1 MIKEA
6 EENAEADKK
15 RKEEAELINE
25 ANQMIF
31 STNKALEDLKDNISE
46 QEKSE
51 AQTKV
56 SELEQALASNDLELI
71 RTKKDELE
79 KVVQALA
86 TKVYQQ
92 AQQAQQQAQQQG
104 QSNSS
109 RPDDVVDADYTEN

>member
-1 MIKEA
+1 MKCTQE
-6 EENAEADKK
+6 
-15 RKEEAELINE
+15 
-25 ANQMIF
+25 IF
-31 STNKALEDLKDNISE
+31 

-51 AQTKV
+51 AQAKV

-104 QSNSS
+104 QSNGS
-109 RPDDVVDADYTEN
+109 RPDDVVDVPFGYSTTQMSQAGIDNAKQ